1 MGDMNSTIGRA
12 ANCTV
17 DSATIVG
24 HNVFSLYCAFKSFFY
39 LENNKNLCI
48 MMSGI
53 YVKLIF
59 LKSMSQLVAQNVPIF
74 GTKVLI
80 WA

>member
-1 MGDMNSTIGRA
+1 MLGISDTYRRCSSAKSIECSVANSTIGRA

-17 DSATIVG
+17 DSVTIVG
-24 HNVFSLYCAFKSFFY
+24 HNVFTLYCAFKSFFY

-48 MMSGI
+48 TMSGI

-59 LKSMSQLVAQNVPIF
+59 
-74 GTKVLI
+74 
-80 WA
+80 